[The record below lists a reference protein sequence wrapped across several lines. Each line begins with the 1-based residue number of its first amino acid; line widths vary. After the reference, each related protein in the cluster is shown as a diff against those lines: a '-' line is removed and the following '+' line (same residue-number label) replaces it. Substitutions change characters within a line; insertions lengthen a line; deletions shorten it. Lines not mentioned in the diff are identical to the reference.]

1 MMMSGKTN
9 LVRVTIR
16 PGSLSVARSED
27 HAGSLTEDAAAG
39 APMVSAAVA
48 PLIRVRNDGEPC
60 RSPAVDIHEGEGGLI
75 LEADLPGADESSI
88 IVQLEDN
95 LLHLYAKIESA
106 VPPGAKWIHEEYR
119 VGDFARTFILSH
131 EVDLD
136 RIRAE
141 WKQGVLRLIMPT
153 SPRGASRRIEV
164 KGQ

>member
-1 MMMSGKTN
+1 MSGKTN
-9 LVRVTIR
+9 IVRVAIQ
-16 PGSLSVARSED
+16 PGSLSVARHED
-27 HAGSLTEDAAAG
+27 QADPSPEENASST
-39 APMVSAAVA
+39 SANSWV
-48 PLIRVRNDGEPC
+48 RVRQDGEPC
-60 RSPAVDIHEGEGGLI
+60 RPPAVDIYEGEGGLI
-75 LEADLPGADESSI
+75 LEADLPGAKESSI

-106 VPPGAKWIHEEYR
+106 VPPGAKLIHEEYR